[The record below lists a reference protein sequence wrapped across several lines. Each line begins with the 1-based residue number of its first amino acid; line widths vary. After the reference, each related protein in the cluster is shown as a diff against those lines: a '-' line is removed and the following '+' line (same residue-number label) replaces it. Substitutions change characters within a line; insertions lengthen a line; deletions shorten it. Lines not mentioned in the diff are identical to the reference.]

1 MTQRRKEQRREEQ
14 RRLGLGRLELGRA
27 RQRGVRPGRAE
38 LHTLAGP
45 YALDALP
52 PRDRARF
59 ERHVAACEACAHE
72 VRGLLETTARL
83 AGAAAVPPAA
93 RLRERVLA
101 EAART
106 RQQPPVAAGQ
116 GTTRWPWRLR
126 RPAASGTRPARP
138 PWVRR
143 TGLALSAGFAAA
155 AVAFGAAALVTQHSL
170 SQAQARDHL
179 LAAVLTAPDVKMMSE
194 PVTGGGTAAIVM
206 SHRER
211 ALAVSTAGL
220 PALPSG
226 KAYELWLMGP
236 SGGRPAA
243 MLPRPAHGMTS
254 PVVATGLRAGDMV
267 ELTVEPAAGSP
278 RPTTPPIMRL
288 SV

>member
-1 MTQRRKEQRREEQ
+1 MTRRRPGEGRR
-14 RRLGLGRLELGRA
+14 GLSRI
-27 RQRGVRPGRAE
+27 RPGRAE

-45 YALDALP
+45 YALNALP

-59 ERHVAACEACAHE
+59 ERHAAACDACAQE

-93 RLRERVLA
+93 GLRERVLA

-106 RQQPPVAAGQ
+106 RQLPPVAAGL
-116 GTTRWPWRLR
+116 GAARWPWRA
-126 RPAASGTRPARP
+126 RPAAASGGGPARP
-138 PWVRR
+138 PWLRR
-143 TGLALSAGFAAA
+143 AALALSAGFAAA

-170 SQAQARDHL
+170 SQSQARDHL
-179 LAAVLTAPDVKMMSE
+179 LAAVLTAPDAKMTTAAMA
-194 PVTGGGTAAIVM
+194 GGGTAAIVM
-206 SHRER
+206 SHREH
-211 ALAVSTAGL
+211 ALAVSCAGL
-220 PALPSG
+220 PALPAG

-236 SGGRPAA
+236 LGERAAA
-243 MLPRPAHGMTS
+243 MLPRPSHGMTS

-278 RPTTPPIMRL
+278 RPTSPPILRVSL
-288 SV
+288 